1 MKKTY
6 VKPQAFFESFELS
19 ASIAGA
25 CAVNLHF
32 GEFQCFYEIP
42 SMPGDKFFTA
52 DINCTA
58 DPGNGKLNGA
68 CYHGPINEIFS
79 S

>member
-19 ASIAGA
+19 ACVAGS

-32 GEFQCFYEIP
+32 GEKNCFYEVP
-42 SMPGDKFFTA
+42 TTGDKFFLPESL
-52 DINCTA
+52 CTST
-58 DPGNGKLNGA
+58 PQNGELGDV
-68 CYHGPINEIFS
+68 CYHGHLNEVFS